1 MEEPCHVMRSRSR
14 HLRWLRPWR
23 RLPRRPPGTQLRR
36 CSRRPPIHPAASQT
50 QSSER
55 AFFCVPMAIPF
66 LSGHSMIDPT
76 SFVSSLSLSN
86 NYAAAYA
93 DSLQD
98 WLKGVCVWEHAW
110 SCDSVASPLGRW
122 DRLASVSRSWAP
134 AACLAHPGSCCFPH
148 PPLWA
153 CKGCIWQKEKR

>member
-66 LSGHSMIDPT
+66 LSGHSMIDLT

-98 WLKGVCVWEHAW
+98 WLKGVCV
-110 SCDSVASPLGRW
+110 R
-122 DRLASVSRSWAP
+122 
-134 AACLAHPGSCCFPH
+134 ACLIMWFCCLTFGKMRSPRFGVEIMSTCSLPSTSWQLLLS
-148 PPLWA
+148 PPSSLSM
-153 CKGCIWQKEKR
+153 